1 MKSFVVRTAQDY
13 TAL

>member
-1 MKSFVVRTAQDY
+1 MVRTAQDY

>member
-1 MKSFVVRTAQDY
+1 MRFMVRTAQDY